1 MAMLELYEYAQA
13 LTHLD
18 AHQALDLPV
27 CILYII

>member
-1 MAMLELYEYAQA
+1 MLELYEYAQA
-13 LTHLD
+13 LTHDLD